1 MTYRAFVR
9 ELACSDDGAF
19 AEYVAGHRFPA
30 HLREVARFAAEHR
43 RGLVLLPRGHA
54 KTTWATHHLARRIG
68 ASDGRLKIGIIT
80 ATETDALKRSRAVRR
95 VVQGSRFA
103 EVFPWA
109 RRGVVSRQWTEAV
122 WTVHGAEGYAEKDAT
137 VTAGSL
143 YGLRPGPRFDLL
155 VADDLIG
162 PDESRTQTQRQRAS
176 DRFWSV
182 IEPMLTPSG
191 RILILGTRWNE
202 ADMYAELM
210 TKDWPAYVRPAV
222 GPDGSALWPTYWS
235 AERLAAKRVEMGSA
249 LFDLQYQN
257 DPSGMGGN
265 VFRRDW
271 FRSVDALPPGCTRRV
286 GFDQALTESERGDF
300 TAVVEWAE
308 APDHTLY
315 FVGAWRARL
324 ADGHR
329 AWLTGLT
336 DAGELISSGP
346 PYETGPR
353 LSWPLDKLPAGF
365 AGTTD
370 RHPAPRV
377 LTAVN
382 IESVQAQ
389 VLFTRELLRTTRLP
403 ANPVY
408 PDADKVSRAR
418 PLAARYEA
426 GTVCHLRGAPGL
438 AELEAELVAFPNA
451 EHDDLV
457 DAAAYGADIG
467 GSAFSFTRGS
477 W

>member
-1 MTYRAFVR
+1 MTYREFVG
-9 ELACSDDGAF
+9 ELGRSDDGAF

-30 HLREVARFAAEHR
+30 HLREVAQFATAHR
-43 RGLVLLPRGHA
+43 RALVLLPRGHA

-68 ASDGRLKIGIIT
+68 ASDGQLKIGIIT
-80 ATETDALKRSRAVRR
+80 ATEPDALKRSRAVRLM
-95 VVQGSRFA
+95 VEGARFA
-103 EVFPWA
+103 EVFRWA
-109 RRGVVSRQWTEAV
+109 RHGVVSRKWTEAV
-122 WTVHGAEGYAEKDAT
+122 WTVRGAERYAEKDAT

-143 YGLRPGPRFDLL
+143 HGLRPGPRFDLL
-155 VADDLIG
+155 LADDLIG
-162 PDESRTQTQRQRAS
+162 PDESRTQSQRQKAS

-182 IEPMLTPSG
+182 IEPMLTPTG
-191 RILILGTRWNE
+191 RIIMLGTRWNE
-202 ADMYAELM
+202 SDLYAEL
-210 TKDWPAYVRPAV
+210 TAKDWPAHVRPALSPN
-222 GPDGSALWPTYWS
+222 GTALWPSYWP
-235 AERLAAKRVEMGSA
+235 AERLAAKRLEMGSA

-265 VFRRDW
+265 VFRREW
-271 FRSVDALPPGCTRRV
+271 FRSVDALPPGCTRRL
-286 GFDQALTESERGDF
+286 GFDQALTESERADY

-308 APDHTLY
+308 APDRTLY
-315 FVGAWRARL
+315 LVGAWRARL

-336 DAGELISSGP
+336 DAGELITAGL

-353 LSWPLDKLPAGF
+353 LSWPLDKLPLGF

-370 RHPAPRV
+370 RQPAPRT

-403 ANPVY
+403 ARAVY
-408 PDADKVSRAR
+408 PGTDKVARAR

-426 GTVCHLRGAPGL
+426 GTVCHLRGAPGV
-438 AELEAELVAFPNA
+438 AEFEAELVAFPNA

-457 DAAAYGADIG
+457 DAAAYGADLG
-467 GSAFSFTRGS
+467 GSEFSFTS
-477 W
+477 ATW